1 MLSKSYPLPK
11 IIFLDI
17 DDTLYIKDEGCI
29 PQSVKPALLALKNQG
44 VLLAIAT
51 GRSLGIIPIAVRKL
65 IDEVGIDYLLTMN
78 GQYNEFSG
86 KKLFD
91 FPLQYQQVKKILEV
105 FEYHNIATAFM
116 TRAEIFCFNQNHNLK
131 AALGALKI
139 TPQLT
144 NKEAFDFHQP
154 IYQILAFYEDH
165 EAEKIILPP
174 DIKTT
179 RWHQYAVDVL
189 DHQSSKA
196 RSIARLLNQLNISKS
211 EAAAFGDGLNDM
223 EMFKLVGTAIAMGN
237 AHPILKQHA
246 DIICPR
252 HDQDGIVKI
261 LKVLNWT

>member
-1 MLSKSYPLPK
+1 MP
-11 IIFLDI
+11 
-17 DDTLYIKDEGCI
+17 T
-29 PQSVKPALLALKNQG
+29 
-44 VLLAIAT
+44 
-51 GRSLGIIPIAVRKL
+51 AVRKL

-131 AALGALKI
+131 TALSALKI

-246 DIICPR
+246 DIICPH
-252 HDQDGIVKI
+252 HDQDGIAKI